1 MVVGFRKSKTPG
13 QRPREAPEGVRRWLT
28 RTANQWD
35 KRPPDPIRDGRPPAE
50 PSASRARSFVAK
62 NLVIVESPAKAKT
75 IEKYMGKDYKVL
87 ASMGHVRDLPKSDF
101 GIEVNGGVKIAYEAI
116 NRASAKK
123 AMTAIR
129 KAAKGAETA
138 GPAPDPGREGEA
150 IAWHVAE
157 LAKLK
162 PETTRRVTFNEITK
176 KAVTEAFEN
185 PRSIDMALVDAQ
197 QARRAVD
204 RIVGYKLSPLL
215 WRNVGPN
222 LSAGR
227 VQSAA
232 LFLVVEREREIRA
245 FNPVEYRDLT
255 AKLATQAGAELTP
268 LSAVGA

>member
-1 MVVGFRKSKTPG
+1 M
-13 QRPREAPEGVRRWLT
+13 
-28 RTANQWD
+28 
-35 KRPPDPIRDGRPPAE
+35 
-50 PSASRARSFVAK
+50 AK

-101 GIEVNGGVKIAYEAI
+101 GIECNGGVTIKYEAI
-116 NRASAKK
+116 ARASAKK

-129 KAAKGAETA
+129 KVLKEAETVWL
-138 GPAPDPGREGEA
+138 APDPDREGEA

-157 LAKLK
+157 LLKLK
-162 PETTRRVTFNEITK
+162 PEIVRRVTFNEITK
-176 KAVTEAFEN
+176 KAVTGAFES
-185 PRSIDMALVDAQ
+185 PRSIDMDLVDAQ

-204 RIVGYKLSPLL
+204 RIVGYKLSPLH

-232 LFLVVEREREIRA
+232 LL
-245 FNPVEYRDLT
+245 L
-255 AKLATQAGAELTP
+255 
-268 LSAVGA
+268 